1 MPHDL
6 QSVLRR
12 SFGHTSFRPGQ
23 EQVIESLLSGRS
35 ALALFPT
42 GAGKSLCYQ
51 LPSLLLD
58 GLTVVISPLIALM
71 KDQVESLE
79 ARGIAAARL
88 DSSLAPAEA
97 ASVYDRIR
105 TGSLSLLYI
114 APERLTSE
122 QFLGR
127 LSRTKVAMMAV
138 DEAHCIS
145 EWGHNFRP
153 EYLRLAHVAT
163 ELGVSPVLALTAT
176 ATPAVAADIRRA
188 FGIHEADH
196 VQTSFRRP
204 NLSYRVTPCADRDRL
219 ALLTTRLQAGAGDRQ
234 GATIVYVTLQKT
246 AEEVANHLQRNGIRA
261 LAYHA
266 GLPDDKRHAAQDAF
280 MTGSVDTIVA
290 TIAFGMGIDK
300 ADIRGVYH
308 YNLPKTLEN
317 YAQETGRA
325 GRDGKPSVC
334 ELLACGDDRIVLEN
348 FTYGDTPTPEALR
361 RLLGELFETGD
372 SQACRRSEHRQ
383 GEFDLSLYELA
394 QATDIRPLVIE
405 TVLTHLEL
413 GGIIRPLGSFY
424 AGYQFRLLEPEPA
437 LVARHT
443 PERQAFLRKLLHC
456 GKRGTKWTSIDPDG
470 AAADLAEPRDRIVK
484 ALGWL
489 SDSGSIE
496 LKPSGS
502 RQRYRLTGGGQPD
515 APARPDLDTLTRSM
529 QELFAVREAR
539 DLERL
544 EAVLDFAADRGC
556 LTHRLLEY
564 FGEQVGPAA
573 GDEPPV
579 RCGTCTS
586 CDDPG
591 PAAADSLAVAARE
604 IPASAAPDITPAQA
618 AAIEALVA
626 EDRQSLRTPRQLA
639 RFLCGL
645 TSPATSRERLG
656 RHAAFGLL
664 AGVPFAAVLARVE
677 SLAGGA
683 TVAGESGFR
692 RTAATARH
700 AEEGGPRG
708 SASARGA

>member
-6 QSVLRR
+6 ESVLNR
-12 SFGHTSFRPGQ
+12 SFGHASFRPGQ
-23 EQVIESLLSGRS
+23 KQVIESLLAGRS

-51 LPSLLLD
+51 LPSLLMD

-71 KDQVESLE
+71 KDQVESLD

-88 DSSLAPAEA
+88 DSSLTPAETA
-97 ASVYDRIR
+97 GVYESIR
-105 TGSLSLLYI
+105 TGRLKLLYI

-122 QFLGR
+122 HFVAR
-127 LSRTKVAMMAV
+127 LSRAKVAMMAV

-153 EYLRLAHVAT
+153 EYLRLAHVAK
-163 ELGVSPVLALTAT
+163 ELGISPVLALTAT
-176 ATPAVAADIRRA
+176 ATPAVASDIRRA
-188 FGIHEADH
+188 FGIAEADH

-219 ALLTTRLQAGAGDRQ
+219 ALLTSQLQSRQ

-246 AEEVANHLQRNGIRA
+246 AEDVANHLQKSGLKA

-266 GLPDDKRHAAQDAF
+266 GLPDEKRHAAQDAF
-280 MTGSVDTIVA
+280 MAGRVDTIVA

-325 GRDGKPSVC
+325 GRDGQPSVC
-334 ELLACGDDRIVLEN
+334 ELLACADDRIALEN
-348 FTYGDTPTPEALR
+348 FTYGDTPTPESLR
-361 RLLGELFETGD
+361 QLLNEIFSPGD
-372 SQACRRSEHRQ
+372 SQACRRSEHRR
-383 GEFDLSLYELA
+383 GEFDLSLYDLA

-424 AGYQFRLLEPEPA
+424 AGYQFRLLEPESA
-437 LVARHT
+437 LLGRHT

-456 GKRGTKWTSIDPDG
+456 GKRGTKWTTIDPDRV
-470 AAADLAEPRDRIVK
+470 AAELAEPRDRIVK

-489 SDSGSIE
+489 SDCGSIE

-502 RQRYRLTGGGQPD
+502 RQRYRLTGGMQPD
-515 APARPDLDTLTRSM
+515 APAQPDLDMLTRSL

-544 EAVLDFAADRGC
+544 QSVLDFAADRGC
-556 LTHRLLEY
+556 LARRLLQY
-564 FGEQVGPAA
+564 FGEDVGPAE
-573 GDEPPV
+573 GDEAAV
-579 RCGTCTS
+579 RCGNCTS

-591 PAAADSLAVAARE
+591 PAAARSCAAAGRE
-604 IPASAAPDITPAQA
+604 IPASTALEITAAQA
-618 AAIEALVA
+618 AAIAALVA
-626 EDRQSLRTPRQLA
+626 EGRQSLRTPRQLA
-639 RFLCGL
+639 RFFCGL

-664 AGVPFAAVLARVE
+664 ASVPFAAVLAHAE

-683 TVAGESGFR
+683 
-692 RTAATARH
+692 
-700 AEEGGPRG
+700 
-708 SASARGA
+708 

>member
-6 QSVLRR
+6 ESVLNR

-23 EQVIESLLSGRS
+23 EQVIESLLAGRS

-51 LPSLLLD
+51 LPSLLMD

-71 KDQVESLE
+71 KDQVEALE

-88 DSSLAPAEA
+88 DSSLTPAEA
-97 ASVYDRIR
+97 AGVYESIH
-105 TGSLSLLYI
+105 TGRLKLLYI

-122 QFLGR
+122 HFVAR
-127 LSRTKVAMMAV
+127 LSRAKVAMMAV

-153 EYLRLAHVAT
+153 EYLRLSHVAK
-163 ELGVSPVLALTAT
+163 ELGISPVLALTAT
-176 ATPAVAADIRRA
+176 ATPAVASDIRRA
-188 FGIHEADH
+188 FDIAEADH

-204 NLSYRVTPCADRDRL
+204 NLSYRVTPCADRERL
-219 ALLTTRLQAGAGDRQ
+219 ALLTSRLQSQQ
-234 GATIVYVTLQKT
+234 GATIVYVTLQKM
-246 AEEVANHLQRNGIRA
+246 AEEVANHLQKSGLNA

-266 GLPDDKRHAAQDAF
+266 GLPDEQRHAAQDAF
-280 MTGSVDTIVA
+280 MTGRVDTIVA

-325 GRDGKPSVC
+325 GRDGQPSVC
-334 ELLACGDDRIVLEN
+334 ELLACGDDRISLEN
-348 FTYGDTPTPEALR
+348 FTYGDTPTLESLR
-361 RLLGELFETGD
+361 QLLGELFSPGV
-372 SQACRRSEHRQ
+372 SPACRRSEQRQ

-424 AGYQFRLLEPEPA
+424 AGYQFRLLEPESA
-437 LVARHT
+437 LLGRHT
-443 PERQAFLRKLLHC
+443 PDRQAFLRKLMHC
-456 GKRGTKWTSIDPDG
+456 GKRGTKWTTIDPDG
-470 AAADLAEPRDRIVK
+470 VAAELAEPRDRIVK

-515 APARPDLDTLTRSM
+515 APAQPDLDTLARSM

-544 EAVLDFAADRGC
+544 QAVLDFAADGGC
-556 LTHRLLEY
+556 LTHRLLRY
-564 FGEQVGPAA
+564 FGEDAGPAE
-573 GDEPPV
+573 GDGAAV
-579 RCGTCTS
+579 RCGSCTS
-586 CDDPG
+586 CDDTG
-591 PAAADSLAVAARE
+591 PTAARSSAAAARD
-604 IPASAAPDITPAQA
+604 IPASTAPEITAAQA
-618 AAIEALVA
+618 ATIEALVA
-626 EDRQSLRTPRQLA
+626 EDRHSLRTPRQLA
-639 RFLCGL
+639 RFVCGL

-664 AGVPFAAVLARVE
+664 ASVPFATVLARAE
-677 SLAGGA
+677 SLA
-683 TVAGESGFR
+683 
-692 RTAATARH
+692 
-700 AEEGGPRG
+700 
-708 SASARGA
+708 RGA

>member
-6 QSVLRR
+6 DSVLQR
-12 SFGHTSFRPGQ
+12 SFGHSSFRPGQ
-23 EQVIESLLSGRS
+23 KPVIEALLAGRS

-71 KDQVESLE
+71 KDQVEALA

-88 DSSLAPAEA
+88 DSSLEPAEA

-105 TGSLSLLYI
+105 TGTLKLLYI
-114 APERLTSE
+114 APERLMSE
-122 QFLGR
+122 QFVGR
-127 LSRTKVAMMAV
+127 LARAKVAMMAV

-153 EYLRLAHVAT
+153 EYLRLAHVAQ
-163 ELGVSPVLALTAT
+163 ELGIGPVLALTAT

-188 FGIHEADH
+188 FGIAEADH

-204 NLSYRVTPCADRDRL
+204 NLSYLVTPCAARDRL
-219 ALLTTRLQAGAGDRQ
+219 ALLTSRLRSRQGERQ
-234 GATIVYVTLQKT
+234 GATIVYVTLQKM
-246 AEEVANHLQRNGIRA
+246 AEEVARHLQHSGLKA

-280 MTGSVDTIVA
+280 MTGRVDTIVA

-325 GRDGKPSVC
+325 GRDGQPSVC
-334 ELLACGDDRIVLEN
+334 ELLACGDDRIPLEN

-361 RLLGELFETGD
+361 QLLDEFFSPLP
-372 SQACRRSEHRQ
+372 SRACRRSEQRPD
-383 GEFDLSLYELA
+383 EFDLSLYELA

-413 GGIIRPLGSFY
+413 DGIIRPLGSFY
-424 AGYQFRLLEPEPA
+424 AGYQFRLLEPEAA
-437 LVARHT
+437 LLGRHT
-443 PERQAFLRKLLHC
+443 PERQAFLRKLLRS
-456 GKRGTKWTSIDPDG
+456 GKRGTKWITIETDAC
-470 AAADLAEPRDRIVK
+470 AAELAEPRDRIVK

-502 RQRYRLTGGGQPD
+502 RQRYRLTGGGQPG
-515 APARPDLDTLTRSM
+515 AAAWPDLDPLARSLE
-529 QELFAVREAR
+529 ELFAAREAR

-556 LTHRLLEY
+556 LTQRLLQY
-564 FGEQVGPAA
+564 FGEDGCRAG
-573 GDEPPV
+573 GDEAIEC
-579 RCGTCTS
+579 CGTCTS
-586 CDDPG
+586 CADSG
-591 PAAADSLAVAARE
+591 PATAESGAATPRA
-604 IPASAAPDITPAQA
+604 IPASAAPDITAAEA

-626 EDRQSLRTPRQLA
+626 EDRPSLRTPRQLA

-656 RHAAFGLL
+656 RHAAFGLFASL
-664 AGVPFAAVLARVE
+664 PFATVLARAE

-683 TVAGESGFR
+683 AG
-692 RTAATARH
+692 AAVGQPC
-700 AEEGGPRG
+700 GGVHSVG
-708 SASARGA
+708 Q

>member
-6 QSVLRR
+6 ESVLHR
-12 SFGHTSFRPGQ
+12 SFGHSSFRPGQ
-23 EQVIESLLSGRS
+23 EPVIEALLAGRS

-51 LPSLLLD
+51 LPSLLMD

-71 KDQVESLE
+71 KDQVEALE

-88 DSSLAPAEA
+88 DSSLTPAEA

-105 TGSLSLLYI
+105 TGSLKLLYI

-122 QFLGR
+122 HFVGR
-127 LSRTKVAMMAV
+127 LSRATVAMMAV

-153 EYLRLAHVAT
+153 EYLRLAHVT
-163 ELGVSPVLALTAT
+163 KELGISPVLALTAT

-188 FGIHEADH
+188 FGIAEADH

-219 ALLTTRLQAGAGDRQ
+219 ALLTSRLHSWEGARQ

-246 AEEVANHLQRNGIRA
+246 AEEVAHHLQQSGLKA

-266 GLPDDKRHAAQDAF
+266 GLPDEQRHAAQDAF
-280 MTGSVDTIVA
+280 MTGRVDTIVA

-325 GRDGKPSVC
+325 GRDGQPSVC
-334 ELLACGDDRIVLEN
+334 ELLACADDRIALEN

-361 RLLGELFETGD
+361 RLLDEIFSPVGSG
-372 SQACRRSEHRQ
+372 ACRRSAQ
-383 GEFDLSLYELA
+383 QPDEFDLSLYELA

-424 AGYQFRLLEPEPA
+424 ANYQFRLLEPEAA
-437 LVARHT
+437 LLGRHT
-443 PERQAFLRKLLHC
+443 PERQAFLRKLVHG
-456 GKRGTKWTSIDPDG
+456 GKRGTN
-470 AAADLAEPRDRIVK
+470 AAELAEPRDRIVK

-502 RQRYRLTGGGQPD
+502 RQRYRLTGGGQPESR
-515 APARPDLDTLTRSM
+515 ACPDLAPLARSLE
-529 QELFAVREAR
+529 ELFAAREAR
-539 DLERL
+539 DLQRL

-556 LTHRLLEY
+556 LTHRLLQY
-564 FGEQVGPAA
+564 FGEVVDPAE
-573 GDEPPV
+573 GDEAV
-579 RCGTCTS
+579 VGCGTCTN
-586 CDDPG
+586 CEDAG
-591 PAAADSLAVAARE
+591 PTAARPCAASPRA
-604 IPASAAPDITPAQA
+604 IPASEAPYITAAQA

-664 AGVPFAAVLARVE
+664 ASVPFAAVLTRAE
-677 SLAGGA
+677 SLLGEACCVA
-683 TVAGESGFR
+683 AGE
-692 RTAATARH
+692 T
-700 AEEGGPRG
+700 GGGVHRVG
-708 SASARGA
+708 G

>member
-1 MPHDL
+1 MLHDL
-6 QSVLRR
+6 ESVLHR
-12 SFGHTSFRPGQ
+12 SFGHSSFRPGQ
-23 EQVIESLLSGRS
+23 EQVIEALLAGRS

-51 LPSLLLD
+51 LPSLLMD

-71 KDQVESLE
+71 KDQVEALE

-88 DSSLAPAEA
+88 DSSLTPAEA
-97 ASVYDRIR
+97 MSVYDRIR
-105 TGSLSLLYI
+105 AGSLKLLYI
-114 APERLTSE
+114 APERLTNE
-122 QFLGR
+122 QFVGR
-127 LSRTKVAMMAV
+127 LSRATVAMMAV

-153 EYLRLAHVAT
+153 EYLRLAHVAK
-163 ELGVSPVLALTAT
+163 ELGISPVLALTAT
-176 ATPAVAADIRRA
+176 ATPAVADDIRRA
-188 FGIHEADH
+188 FGIAEADH

-204 NLSYRVTPCADRDRL
+204 NLSYRVTPCSDRERL
-219 ALLTTRLQAGAGDRQ
+219 ALLTSRLQSRQGERQ

-246 AEEVANHLQRNGIRA
+246 AEDVADHLRKSGLKA

-266 GLPDDKRHAAQDAF
+266 GLPDETRHAAQDAF
-280 MTGSVDTIVA
+280 MTDRVDTIVA

-325 GRDGKPSVC
+325 GRDGQPSVC
-334 ELLACGDDRIVLEN
+334 ELLACGDDRIALEN
-348 FTYGDTPTPEALR
+348 FTYGDTPTPEAVR
-361 RLLGELFETGD
+361 QLLGEIF
-372 SQACRRSEHRQ
+372 SPQASRACRRSQHRPD
-383 GEFDLSLYELA
+383 EFDLSLYELA

-413 GGIIRPLGSFY
+413 GGMIRPLGSFY
-424 AGYQFRLLEPEPA
+424 AGYQFRLLEPESA
-437 LVARHT
+437 LVGRHT
-443 PERQAFLRKLLHC
+443 PERQAFLRKLLHS
-456 GKRGTKWTSIDPDG
+456 GKRGTKWTTIDPDRV
-470 AAADLAEPRDRIVK
+470 AADLAEPRDRIVK

-489 SDSGSIE
+489 SDAGSIE

-502 RQRYRLTGGGQPD
+502 RQRYRLTGGGQPAADHPDVD
-515 APARPDLDTLTRSM
+515 AVARSLE
-529 QELFAVREAR
+529 ELFATREAR

-544 EAVLDFAADRGC
+544 EAVLEFAADGGC
-556 LTHRLLEY
+556 LTRRLLQY
-564 FGEQVGPAA
+564 FGEDLGPAA
-573 GDEPPV
+573 GDGLPA

-586 CDDPG
+586 CDDSGLP
-591 PAAADSLAVAARE
+591 PAPSTAAPPRA
-604 IPASAAPDITPAQA
+604 IPASTPPDITTAQA
-618 AAIEALVA
+618 AAIEALAA

-664 AGVPFAAVLARVE
+664 ASVPFAAVLAH
-677 SLAGGA
+677 
-683 TVAGESGFR
+683 
-692 RTAATARH
+692 AARETL
-700 AEEGGPRG
+700 
-708 SASARGA
+708 

>member
-6 QSVLRR
+6 ESVLTR
-12 SFGHTSFRPGQ
+12 SFGHASFRPGQ
-23 EQVIESLLSGRS
+23 ERVIESLLAGRS
-35 ALALFPT
+35 SLALFPT

-97 ASVYDRIR
+97 AGVYDRIR
-105 TGSLSLLYI
+105 TGKLKLLYI

-122 QFLGR
+122 QFVAR

-153 EYLRLAHVAT
+153 EYLRLAHVAK
-163 ELGVSPVLALTAT
+163 ELGISPVLALTAT

-188 FGIHEADH
+188 FGIAEADH

-219 ALLTTRLQAGAGDRQ
+219 TLLTRRLQSRQGERQ

-246 AEEVANHLQRNGIRA
+246 AEEVANHLQRRGLKA

-266 GLPDDKRHAAQDAF
+266 GLPDEKRHAAQDAF
-280 MTGSVDTIVA
+280 MTSRVDTIVA

-325 GRDGKPSVC
+325 GRDGQPAVC
-334 ELLACGDDRIVLEN
+334 ELLACVDDRITLEN

-361 RLLGELFETGD
+361 LLLDEVFSPGD
-372 SQACRRSEHRQ
+372 SRACRRSEHRQ
-383 GEFDLSLYELA
+383 DEFDLSLYELA

-413 GGIIRPLGSFY
+413 GGVIRPLGSFY
-424 AGYQFRLLEPEPA
+424 AGYQVRLLEPESV
-437 LVARHT
+437 LLGRHT
-443 PERQAFLRKLLHC
+443 PERQAFLRQLLHC
-456 GKRGTKWTSIDPDG
+456 GKRGTKWISIDPDG
-470 AAADLAEPRDRIVK
+470 AAAEMAEPRDRIVK

-489 SDSGSIE
+489 SDAGSIE

-502 RQRYRLTGGGQPD
+502 RQRYRLTGGMQPD
-515 APARPDLDTLTRSM
+515 APARPDLDVLARSM
-529 QELFAVREAR
+529 QDLFAVREAR

-556 LTHRLLEY
+556 LTRRLLQY
-564 FGEQVGPAA
+564 FGEDLGPAK
-573 GDEPPV
+573 GDEPLV

-591 PAAADSLAVAARE
+591 PPAAQACAAAARA
-604 IPASAAPDITPAQA
+604 IPASTPPDITAAQA

-664 AGVPFAAVLARVE
+664 AGAPFAAVLARAE
-677 SLAGGA
+677 SLA
-683 TVAGESGFR
+683 
-692 RTAATARH
+692 
-700 AEEGGPRG
+700 
-708 SASARGA
+708 RGASRDSLA

>member
-6 QSVLRR
+6 QSVLNR

-23 EQVIESLLSGRS
+23 EQVIESLLAGRS

-71 KDQVESLE
+71 KDQVEALE

-88 DSSLAPAEA
+88 DSSLTPAEA
-97 ASVYDRIR
+97 AGVYESIR
-105 TGSLSLLYI
+105 TGRLKLLYI

-122 QFLGR
+122 QFVGR
-127 LSRTKVAMMAV
+127 LSRAKVAMMAV

-153 EYLRLAHVAT
+153 EYLRLAHVAK
-163 ELGVSPVLALTAT
+163 ELGISPVLALTAT
-176 ATPAVAADIRRA
+176 ATPAVASDIRRA
-188 FGIHEADH
+188 FGIAEVDH

-219 ALLTTRLQAGAGDRQ
+219 ALLTSRLQSRQADPQGGRQ

-246 AEEVANHLQRNGIRA
+246 AEEVANHLQKSGLKA

-280 MTGSVDTIVA
+280 MTGRVDTIVA

-325 GRDGKPSVC
+325 GRDGQPSVC
-334 ELLACGDDRIVLEN
+334 ELLACADDRIALEN
-348 FTYGDTPTPEALR
+348 FTYGDTPTPESLR
-361 RLLGELFETGD
+361 QLLGEIFSPGD
-372 SQACRRSEHRQ
+372 SPACRRSEQRQ

-424 AGYQFRLLEPEPA
+424 AGYQFRLLEPEAA
-437 LVARHT
+437 LLGRHT
-443 PERQAFLRKLLHC
+443 PDRQAFLRKLLHC
-456 GKRGTKWTSIDPDG
+456 GKRGTKWTAIDPDS
-470 AAADLAEPRDRIVK
+470 AAAELSEPRDRIVK

-489 SDSGSIE
+489 SDAGSIE

-502 RQRYRLTGGGQPD
+502 RQRYRLTGGAQPD
-515 APARPDLDTLTRSM
+515 APSQPDLDSLTRSM

-544 EAVLDFAADRGC
+544 QAVLDFAADRGC
-556 LTHRLLEY
+556 LTHRLLTY
-564 FGEQVGPAA
+564 FGEDVGPAEGEEA
-573 GDEPPV
+573 VV

-586 CDDPG
+586 CEDLVPT
-591 PAAADSLAVAARE
+591 AAQSCTATARE
-604 IPASAAPDITPAQA
+604 IPASTAPEITAAQA
-618 AAIEALVA
+618 AVIEALVA

-645 TSPATSRERLG
+645 TRPATSRERLG

-664 AGVPFAAVLARVE
+664 ASVPFAAVLALAE
-677 SLAGGA
+677 SL
-683 TVAGESGFR
+683 T
-692 RTAATARH
+692 
-700 AEEGGPRG
+700 
-708 SASARGA
+708 RGA

>member
-6 QSVLRR
+6 ESVLHR

-23 EQVIESLLSGRS
+23 EQVIASLLAGRS

-58 GLTVVISPLIALM
+58 GLTVVVSPLIALM

-88 DSSLAPAEA
+88 DSSLTPAEA
-97 ASVYDRIR
+97 AGVYERIR
-105 TGSLSLLYI
+105 AGGLKLLYI

-122 QFLGR
+122 QFIGR
-127 LSRTKVAMMAV
+127 LSRARVAMMAI

-153 EYLRLAHVAT
+153 EYLRLAHVAK

-188 FGIHEADH
+188 FGIAEADH

-204 NLSYRVTPCADRDRL
+204 NLSYRVTPCADGDRL
-219 ALLTTRLQAGAGDRQ
+219 ALLTSRLEERQ
-234 GATIVYVTLQKT
+234 GAAIVYVTLQKT
-246 AEEVANHLQRNGIRA
+246 AERVAHHLQQQGLKA

-280 MTGSVDTIVA
+280 MSGRVDTIVA

-325 GRDGKPSVC
+325 GRDGRPSVC
-334 ELLACGDDRIVLEN
+334 ELLACGDDRIALEN

-361 RLLGELFETGD
+361 QLVCEVFSPAD
-372 SQACRRSEHRQ
+372 SQVCRRSEQRP

-424 AGYQFRLLEPEPA
+424 AGYQFRLLQPESE
-437 LVARHT
+437 LLARHT

-456 GKRGTKWTSIDPDG
+456 GKRGTKWTSIDSDR
-470 AAADLAEPRDRIVK
+470 AAAELAEPRDRIVK

-489 SDSGSIE
+489 ADAGGIE

-502 RQRYRLTGGGQPD
+502 RQRYRLTGGGEPD
-515 APARPDLDTLTRSM
+515 APDQPDLDAVTRSL

-544 EAVLDFAADRGC
+544 EAVLDFAAEPGC
-556 LTHRLLEY
+556 LTRRLLEY
-564 FGEQVGPAA
+564 FGEDVGPVE
-573 GDEPPV
+573 GDEPLL
-579 RCGTCTS
+579 RCGSCTS

-591 PAAADSLAVAARE
+591 PQAAQACPTPARE
-604 IPASAAPDITPAQA
+604 IPASPAPEITAAEA
-618 AAIEALVA
+618 AAIEAIVA
-626 EDRQSLRTPRQLA
+626 EDRQSLRNPRQLA

-645 TSPATSRERLG
+645 PSPATSRERLG
-656 RHAAFGLL
+656 RHPAFGLL
-664 AGVPFAAVLARVE
+664 ASVPFATVLDHAKKCQPL
-677 SLAGGA
+677 SLA
-683 TVAGESGFR
+683 
-692 RTAATARH
+692 
-700 AEEGGPRG
+700 P
-708 SASARGA
+708 